1 MSEPRVLIVFTTK
14 RGHTRAVARHVAE
27 VMGSRGLGA
36 VLADLDRVPERLPV
50 EDVDGVVLAGP
61 VHFGRHP
68 RKLRAFAKR
77 NRSALERLP
86 SAFVSVSGAAIGDDP
101 EHRSEARGY
110 ADGFAERTGWTP
122 DRTCLAGGAIAYT
135 KYNPLLRRVMR
146 YISRKEGRSTDMS
159 RDHDYTDWDAV
170 GAFAEEFGALVARRA
185 GVRAAVSRNEREGG
199 GADAGTGDPRPRAGR
214 PGP

>member
-14 RGHTRAVARHVAE
+14 RGHTRAVAKRMAE
-27 VMGSRGLGA
+27 VVAARGLGA
-36 VLADLDRVPERLPV
+36 VLADLARVPDRLPV
-50 EDVDGVVLAGP
+50 DDVDGVILAGP

-68 RKLRAFAKR
+68 RRLRAFAKR
-77 NRSALERLP
+77 NRAALEGLP
-86 SAFVSVSGAAIGDDP
+86 SAFVSVSGAAMGDDP

-122 DRTCLAGGAIAYT
+122 DRTCLAGGAVAYT

-146 YISRKEGRSTDMS
+146 SISRKEGRSTDTS

-170 GAFAEEFGALVARRA
+170 EGFAEEFGELVARRA
-185 GVRAAVSRNEREGG
+185 GVRRAVSRNEREGESRARERETERERG
-199 GADAGTGDPRPRAGR
+199 GP
-214 PGP
+214 